1 MKAVL
6 MAGLAGLLFAVG
18 LGIGGMTDP
27 ARVMGFLD
35 VAGAWDP
42 SLLFLM
48 AGAVGTHAVLRRFVL
63 RRPRPVLAPAFP
75 KLAQTRVDRK
85 LVGGAAL
92 FGIGWGLAGYCPGPA
107 LVSVAKGAPTVL
119 LFVAAMLAGMG
130 LFRGWESAMLRRKPL
145 GPAAGGPP
153 IGGPRAGEGERQH
166 VGSTS

>member
-6 MAGLAGLLFAVG
+6 MAGLAGLLFALG

-27 ARVMGFLD
+27 SRIIGFLD
-35 VAGAWDP
+35 VTGAWNA

-48 AGAVGTHAVLRRFVL
+48 AGAVGTHALLRLLILRRT
-63 RRPRPVLAPAFP
+63 RPVLAPAFP
-75 KLAQTRVDRK
+75 QLAKSKVDGR

-107 LVSVAKGAPTVL
+107 FVSLAKGAPTVL

-130 LFRGWESAMLRRKPL
+130 LFRAWELMAARRQS
-145 GPAAGGPP
+145 AGGA
-153 IGGPRAGEGERQH
+153 GEGPRARAA
-166 VGSTS
+166 S

>member
-6 MAGLAGLLFAVG
+6 MAGLTGLLFALG

-35 VAGAWDP
+35 VAGDWDP

-48 AGAVGTHAVLRRFVL
+48 AGAVGTHAVLRRFIL
-63 RRPRPVLAPAFP
+63 KRPQPVLAPAFP
-75 KLAQTRVDRK
+75 KPAQTPVDRR

-107 LVSVAKGAPTVL
+107 LVSLAKGAPTVL

-130 LFRGWESAMLRRKPL
+130 LFRGWEAAVMRRKSV
-145 GPAAGGPP
+145 GPDGLPTGGPS
-153 IGGPRAGEGERQH
+153 AGEGGRQH
-166 VGSTS
+166 VGSSP

>member
-35 VAGAWDP
+35 VTGAWDP

-48 AGAVGTHAVLRRFVL
+48 AGAVGTHAALRRLIL
-63 RRPRPVLAPAFP
+63 RRPQPVLSPVFP
-75 KLAQTRVDRK
+75 TPAQTQVDRR

-107 LVSVAKGAPTVL
+107 LVSLAKGAPTVL

-130 LFRGWESAMLRRKPL
+130 IFRGWESAVTRRKSP
-145 GPAAGGPP
+145 GASAGGP
-153 IGGPRAGEGERQH
+153 H
-166 VGSTS
+166 TSRDAYRPPGQVS